1 MRLKKTISKKRR
13 LKPNNF
19 RNVWYV
25 FRQYIIKY
33 LKHNFA
39 VIEDIKTKQYRNI
52 YVETNVGIC
61 NVTIP
66 VLYKYC
72 FMVICT
78 FKDPFKAIQI
88 DDRVDIK
95 TGELIFAVSAP
106 SNESSPYLALKFFM
120 DEFEKFL
127 VDGQGAVRTYA
138 KKLIN
143 KQKPLLHFEEIDEEG
158 NHIYSIILKDNIFTE
173 KLYYKFEEQYVNKKE
188 IKEGTSSMDV
198 SYVFIFKNELV
209 G

>member
-1 MRLKKTISKKRR
+1 DALPISRLRLNKTIASNRKLR
-13 LKPNNF
+13 PNNF

-25 FRQYIIKY
+25 FRQYILKY

-39 VIEDIKTKQYRNI
+39 IVDDIKERKYRNL
-52 YVETNVGIC
+52 YVETNVGMC

-95 TGELIFAVSAP
+95 TGEIVFAVSAP
-106 SNESSPYLALKFFM
+106 SKESSPYFALKCFM

-143 KQKPLLHFEEIDEEG
+143 QQKPLLHFEEIDKEG

-173 KLYYKFEEQYVNKKE
+173 KLYYKFEERYVLRKE
-188 IKEGTSSMDV
+188 IKEGISSMDV
-198 SYVFIFKNELV
+198 
-209 G
+209 